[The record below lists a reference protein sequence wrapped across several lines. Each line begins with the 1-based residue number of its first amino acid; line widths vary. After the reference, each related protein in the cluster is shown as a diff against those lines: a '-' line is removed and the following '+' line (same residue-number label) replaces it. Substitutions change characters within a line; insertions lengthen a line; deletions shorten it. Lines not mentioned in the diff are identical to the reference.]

1 MSDAFQTAL
10 QIDAAHP
17 ALAGHFPGNPI
28 VPGVAVLERVAA
40 ALRTWRGERVQKL
53 HAKFVQPLRPGEVAT
68 IALDGEGAR
77 VRFEVTG
84 AQGAVFARGTLVAA
98 DRRA

>member
-1 MSDAFQTAL
+1 MSGTFQTPL
-10 QIDAAHP
+10 KIDTAHP

-28 VPGVAVLERVAA
+28 VPGVVVLERLAA
-40 ALRTWRGERVQKL
+40 ALRTWRGARVERL
-53 HAKFVQPLRPGEVAT
+53 DAKFVQPLRPGEAAT
-68 IALDGEGAR
+68 IALHDDSAR

-84 AQGAVFARGTLVAA
+84 AEGAVFARGTLVAA